1 MDANAEA
8 DAQRRLAALVQTAE
22 SMQQDIHMQPD
33 EVAAGAWTDSGRGL
47 EGRKRGRQESDGES
61 SLIHSRPKSSPVD
74 NAEWIQKS
82 MMEHYMMLQMLTMV
96 SLLPCPLCFY
106 ECVCKR
112 GRRASTGPDESAQ
125 TGTADARRGRG
136 RQPASTRRLP
146 RRRRDQ
152 QGGKGVASKR
162 RAP

>member
-1 MDANAEA
+1 LQEATGLKLSDDKDDDEAHVLKPDRGGEEDGMDANAEA

-33 EVAAGAWTDSGRGL
+33 EVAAGAWTDLGRGL

-61 SLIHSRPKSSPVD
+61 SSSHSRPKSSPVGD
-74 NAEWIQKS
+74 AEWIQKS

-96 SLLPCPLCFY
+96 SLSRCLSVSLLPCPLCFH

-112 GRRASTGPDESAQ
+112 GR
-125 TGTADARRGRG
+125 
-136 RQPASTRRLP
+136 
-146 RRRRDQ
+146 
-152 QGGKGVASKR
+152 
-162 RAP
+162 